1 MNYFEWIKAL
11 SDIYLE
17 DSYVLEIR
25 ERASE
30 IEFEM
35 EFVLRENHPYYTE
48 PKSDEMYCY
57 RQGIIR
63 LKSCVDV
70 KWENK
75 PYALRPR
82 LEDKDY
88 CNIDAFYRDGNKIFI
103 EGDWGALSLVADEVM
118 VFIAL

>member
-25 ERASE
+25 ERA
-30 IEFEM
+30 
-35 EFVLRENHPYYTE
+35 
-48 PKSDEMYCY
+48 
-57 RQGIIR
+57 
-63 LKSCVDV
+63 
-70 KWENK
+70 
-75 PYALRPR
+75 
-82 LEDKDY
+82 KDY

-103 EGDWGALSLVADEVM
+103 EGDWGELSLVADEVM